1 MELVLEIHLSMADL
15 MALLMVSHLE
25 KNLALDWEQ
34 EKVDVMDVQMV
45 V

>member
-1 MELVLEIHLSMADL
+1 MLELHLLMADS

-25 KNLALDWEQ
+25 KHLALDLEQ
-34 EKVDVMDVQMV
+34 EKVNVMDVVMV

>member
-1 MELVLEIHLSMADL
+1 MLEIDFLMADS
-15 MALLMVSHLE
+15 MALLKVSHLE